1 MLDPITA
8 VTHSHVNT
16 AVMKTKEM
24 KEGAG
29 GGACRNKGKQK
40 VKKKTKREKPDGSR
54 MQVKE
59 SGKREAEGRI
69 NASSIS
75 GKGEIMTWL
84 GMAP

>member
-1 MLDPITA
+1 
-8 VTHSHVNT
+8 
-16 AVMKTKEM
+16 
-24 KEGAG
+24 
-29 GGACRNKGKQK
+29 
-40 VKKKTKREKPDGSR
+40 